1 MLMDAYQTWHLD
13 AVHIECMGRS
23 MEVFPGG
30 GEAEILWLK
39 PQIGRAVAV
48 EACCM
53 DDTWPWQEDSAVAS
67 GTFGE
72 RAGEMA

>member
-13 AVHIECMGRS
+13 AVHIKYMGRS
-23 MEVFPGG
+23 RVVFPGED
-30 GEAEILWLK
+30 EAEILSLK
-39 PQIGRAVAV
+39 QQKGRAVAV

-53 DDTWPWQEDSAVAS
+53 DDTWPWQEDSAVVS